1 MRKYVNE
8 KMKKCEIS
16 MKRIYISPAT
26 ETMLMNP
33 TSVLCASTPT
43 GFGVENTPIDDTIIS

>member
-1 MRKYVNE
+1 
-8 KMKKCEIS
+8 

-26 ETMLMNP
+26 ETMPMNP
-33 TSVLCASTPT
+33 TSVLCASDAT

>member
-1 MRKYVNE
+1 
-8 KMKKCEIS
+8 MKKCEIS

-26 ETMLMNP
+26 ETMPMNP
-33 TSVLCASTPT
+33 TSVLCASNAT

>member
-1 MRKYVNE
+1 
-8 KMKKCEIS
+8 MKKCEIS

-26 ETMLMNP
+26 ETMPMHL
-33 TSVLCASTPT
+33 SAVLCASNPT